1 MSGQIEFCLNKASAA
16 EIADLLLRCDNDF
29 VPPLSGRVEIGSYA
43 QKIAYKTARF
53 EAWVDG
59 ALVGL
64 VAAYCNDSECRT
76 AYITSVSVLQDWQG
90 RGTASQLMQQCIANV
105 TMLGFEHIELEVD
118 SENVGAVRLYEK
130 MSFVIN
136 RVNGRATIMQL
147 NTREEA

>member
-1 MSGQIEFCLNKASAA
+1 
-16 EIADLLLRCDNDF
+16 
-29 VPPLSGRVEIGSYA
+29 
-43 QKIAYKTARF
+43 
-53 EAWVDG
+53 
-59 ALVGL
+59 
-64 VAAYCNDSECRT
+64 
-76 AYITSVSVLQDWQG
+76 
-90 RGTASQLMQQCIANV
+90 MQQCIVNV